1 MELTELQKNWN
12 EFGKRDPF
20 WAVLTDPR
28 CRNNKWDPAEF
39 FASGESDVQAALDL
53 VGSCG
58 LRISRWRALDFGC
71 AMGRLTQALCN
82 RFSYCCGVD
91 IAPSMIEL
99 ANDYNNFPERC
110 QYFLNAKDDLTL
122 FPSACFDFV
131 YTRLVLQHI
140 RPPHNRRMIAELV
153 RVLDQ
158 GGALVFQIPSELESF
173 TTPPEAGLRR
183 LPLAAYRASIRVSDL
198 PSRIPAGRSDT
209 LTVRVKNLSA
219 HTWPC
224 TGTATG
230 AYFIQ
235 LGNHWRR
242 EDGSVAVQ
250 DDGRM
255 ILSRDLGPGE
265 EVELRLPINAP
276 GRPGEYILE
285 LDMVEEGV
293 TWFREQGSQS
303 CTRRVRVTPSGKIH
317 EDVVMPVMEMHG
329 VPREEVLQVVESAG
343 GNIVKVVDDHSA
355 GCWVSY
361 LYVVTK
367 G

>member
-1 MELTELQKNWN
+1 MELTELQNNWN

-39 FASGESDVQAALDL
+39 FASGEGDVQAALDL
-53 VGSCG
+53 VESCG

-82 RFSYCCGVD
+82 RFYYCCGVD
-91 IAPSMIEL
+91 IAPSMIDL

-110 QYFLNAKDDLTL
+110 QYFLNARDDLSL

-131 YTRLVLQHI
+131 YSRIVLQHI
-140 RPPHNRRMIAELV
+140 RPPHNRKLIAELV

-158 GGALVFQIPSELESF
+158 GGALVFQIPSN
-173 TTPPEAGLRR
+173 PEGFSAAREGGLRK
-183 LPLAAYRASIRVSDL
+183 LPMDAHRAAIRVSQL
-198 PSRIPAGRSDT
+198 PDCMSAGQSETIRA
-209 LTVRVKNLSA
+209 RVKNLSA

-230 AYFIQ
+230 GYFIQ

-242 EDGSVAVQ
+242 EDGSVVVT
-250 DDGRM
+250 DDGRT
-255 ILSRDLGPGE
+255 ILPRNLAPGE
-265 EVELRLPINAP
+265 EAELQLPVHAP
-276 GRPGEYILE
+276 GRPGDYILE

-293 TWFREQGSQS
+293 TWFRERGSQAFA
-303 CTRRVRVTPSGKIH
+303 RRVRVTPSDPQH
-317 EDVVMPVMEMHG
+317 EEVASPVMEMHG
-329 VPREEVLQVVESAG
+329 VPREEVVQAIESAG
-343 GNIVKVVDDHSA
+343 GSIVKVVDDHSA

-361 LYVVTK
+361 MYVVTK